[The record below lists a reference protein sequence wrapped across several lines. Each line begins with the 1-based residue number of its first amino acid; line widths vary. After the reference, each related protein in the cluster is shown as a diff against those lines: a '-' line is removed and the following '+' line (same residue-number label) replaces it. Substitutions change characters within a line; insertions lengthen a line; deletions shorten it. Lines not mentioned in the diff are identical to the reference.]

1 MRFWAGALLGAF
13 AASPLF
19 VAAQPARWT
28 TYSIPETGT
37 SVDMP
42 SSIFTKRAGQ
52 PDGHGQRFETADGR
66 AHLTIQSV
74 PNGGNDSPAAFF
86 ANRHPPPHIQYK
98 RIAPRFFAVSSNK
111 GNRVWYDR
119 CNFSQRFVHCVLIN
133 YPVSEER
140 DWDDI
145 VTRISLSLR
154 GD

>member
-1 MRFWAGALLGAF
+1 MRIWAGVLLGAI

-19 VAAQPARWT
+19 VSAQPERWT
-28 TYSIPETGT
+28 PYSIPETGT

-42 SSIFTKRAGQ
+42 SSIFTGRAGR

-74 PNGGNDSPAAFF
+74 PNSDNDSPARFLAK
-86 ANRHPPPHIQYK
+86 RRPPRHIQYQ
-98 RIAPRFFAVSSNK
+98 RITPRFFAVSSDK

-119 CNFSQRFVHCVLIN
+119 CNVSQRFVHCVLIN
-133 YPVSEER
+133 YPVSEKR

-145 VTRISLSLR
+145 VTRISLSLH